1 MSRMKYFEI
10 CLLKFTTPQVSL
22 RVSLLPPAYIFSF
35 QAADVTDFG
44 EITSHL
50 TLNWLYW
57 ARARL

>member
-1 MSRMKYFEI
+1 MSCMKYFEI

-44 EITSHL
+44 EITCHFQYNEL
-50 TLNWLYW
+50 TVLS
-57 ARARL
+57 